1 MTEKNETA
9 SLGLDRMNAV
19 FAWWGLSDGD
29 SAGKLDGHFKR
40 FGTFTSDL
48 QKVFGDTYGAQMRTL
63 LGVNERIGR
72 SFQEFLKCRQPQ
84 DVIAAEASVLAS
96 ILEETS
102 LQAKTW
108 LELSQKVQECCAAM
122 ARESAD
128 AVRQKANE
136 GADAKRGVSAS

>member
-1 MTEKNETA
+1 MADKDETA

-19 FAWWGLSDGD
+19 FAWWGLPGGA

-48 QKVFGDTYGAQMRTL
+48 QRVFGDTYGAQMSAL
-63 LGVNERIGR
+63 FGANDRIGR
-72 SFQEFLKCRQPQ
+72 SFAELLKCRQPQ
-84 DVIAAEASVLAS
+84 DVIAAEASVLAA

-102 LQAKTW
+102 LQTKTW
-108 LELSQKVQECCAAM
+108 LELSQKVQECCATM
-122 ARESAD
+122 ARETAD

-136 GADAKRGVSAS
+136 GADANRGVSAS